1 MLFGE
6 SRRPILALAE
16 KSKLVVTVQKV
27 KTALL
32 VVVHGGNRAA
42 RTFLHRDVAV
52 TLNSAF
58 SLLQPP
64 LEPSPDPLDAHRRK
78 WDILR
83 ITLESAVFS
92 SAPDLAILPQ
102 SLRESL
108 LLSPQLFIS
117 TLYVWSLTLFTPSSL
132 PRKPTSAF
140 LPHQVLITLVAST
153 LKIDSPDIGREITED
168 WLSKRGQYDFVPSTG
183 EPYHKV
189 LELYCLHVLPRL
201 GEWEYVREVLSY
213 ENELSS
219 DKKRELYLA
228 LEAQHGR
235 VQESTRRETPKPEFS
250 PSPIQIPPPRS
261 PSPASSSSSS
271 SLSTTSTRTAV
282 PASPRPKLTRQQS
295 ASSTS
300 AVSDVTVT
308 RSPRH
313 RHDQN
318 TPRGSPSA
326 SRIRT
331 SRITRVLS
339 ADNSP
344 ATSQPPTSFALIR
357 SYFKHYF
364 TANRMA
370 TLAVLFFLIPFLSL
384 IVRRRRRV
392 ETPADQVRRKLLQ
405 ARGDSIVRR
414 FWNELMRAVLDTVR
428 MGGGGLV

>member
-1 MLFGE
+1 MLFAK

-27 KTALL
+27 KTA
-32 VVVHGGNRAA
+32 

-52 TLNSAF
+52 TF
-58 SLLQPP
+58 SLLRRP

-83 ITLESAVFS
+83 ITLESTVFS
-92 SAPDLAILPQ
+92 SALDLGILPQ
-102 SLRESL
+102 PLRESL
-108 LLSPQLFIS
+108 LLSPQSFIS
-117 TLYVWSLTLFTPSSL
+117 DLHVRSLTLFTPSSL
-132 PRKPTSAF
+132 PRKSTSVF
-140 LPHQVLITLVAST
+140 LPLQVLITLVAST
-153 LKIDSPDIGREITED
+153 LKIDCPDIGRDIY
-168 WLSKRGQYDFVPSTG
+168 RG
-183 EPYHKV
+183 
-189 LELYCLHVLPRL
+189 L
-201 GEWEYVREVLSY
+201 
-213 ENELSS
+213 
-219 DKKRELYLA
+219 ELYLA

-235 VQESTRRETPKPEFS
+235 VQESTRRETPKPEFL
-250 PSPIQIPPPRS
+250 PPLYKYLPPRS

-282 PASPRPKLTRQQS
+282 PASPSKTTRQQS

-339 ADNSP
+339 IDNSLP
-344 ATSQPPTSFALIR
+344 LR
-357 SYFKHYF
+357 SPQH
-364 TANRMA
+364 
-370 TLAVLFFLIPFLSL
+370 LSHSSVLFQNISQLT
-384 IVRRRRRV
+384 
-392 ETPADQVRRKLLQ
+392 E
-405 ARGDSIVRR
+405 
-414 FWNELMRAVLDTVR
+414 
-428 MGGGGLV
+428 